1 MLMSYVVGSEDLRGD
16 RRRVR
21 LAMERLGKVFLLLI
35 FKIRENN
42 RL

>member
-1 MLMSYVVGSEDLRGD
+1 MLMSYVVGAEDLRGD
-16 RRRVR
+16 RGSGR
-21 LAMERLGKVFLLLI
+21 LALERLGKALLLLE

>member
-1 MLMSYVVGSEDLRGD
+1 MLRSYVVGSEDLRGD
-16 RRRVR
+16 RGSGR
-21 LAMERLGKVFLLLI
+21 LAMERLGKALLLLE

>member
-16 RRRVR
+16 RGSVR
-21 LAMERLGKVFLLLI
+21 LTMERLGKALLLLE